1 MITLHHL
8 NSSRSRR
15 ILWLLEELKVEYEVI
30 HYKRDPLTLLA
41 PTALKEIHPLG
52 KSPVITDGDI
62 TIAESAAIIEYLIR
76 TYGAEKFP
84 PPSTELERIQNS
96 YWLHFAEGTLM
107 PTLLLKLVFDKV
119 QASPMPFFVKPIA
132 RMICQKVLNQL
143 VIPNVTNN
151 LALVESHLSTHQWF
165 SGKELGAAD
174 FQMSYPLEA
183 AMSRVSQPE
192 SYPNIQA
199 YLMRIHSRSAPDASL

>member
-15 ILWLLEELKVEYEVI
+15 ILWLLEELEVEYEVI

-41 PTALKEIHPLG
+41 PAALKEIHPLG

-76 TYGAEKFP
+76 AYGAEKFP

-119 QASPMPFFVKPIA
+119 QTSPMPFFVKPIA

-143 VIPNVTNN
+143 VLPNVANN

-165 SGKELGAAD
+165 SGKGLGAAD

-199 YLMRIHSRSAPDASL
+199 YLRRIHCRSAPDVSL